1 MMYCSIIKF
10 GTNNELCSTA
20 KSYLFINYVGH
31 KQYNLYNVSCDIT
44 RVSIPPFCYA
54 SSGIFFRRIADM
66 EKSVVSVERIQEYQ
80 NTPVEAAMTLD
91 SDQQLQDSWPEQGEV
106 EFCNYATRY
115 RAGMDLVLRG
125 ISFKILPK
133 EKIGIVGR
141 TGAGKSSLTLSLFR
155 MIESAED
162 INGGGYISIDG
173 INIATLGLKKLRNAL
188 TIIPQVSI
196 VCPKIFWTN
205 ASHGK
210 RIFKI
215 RICLKYLEI

>member
-1 MMYCSIIKF
+1 
-10 GTNNELCSTA
+10 
-20 KSYLFINYVGH
+20 
-31 KQYNLYNVSCDIT
+31 
-44 RVSIPPFCYA
+44 
-54 SSGIFFRRIADM
+54 M

-91 SDQQLQDSWPEQGEV
+91 SDQQLQESWPERGEV

-125 ISFKILPK
+125 ISFKILAK

-155 MIESAED
+155 MIESASD

-188 TIIPQVSI
+188 TIIPQVSKLSVVAKVSHVRRNVRFVVEYVRSI
-196 VCPKIFWTN
+196 WRYN
-205 ASHGK
+205 ATVIYYK
-210 RIFKI
+210 DA
-215 RICLKYLEI
+215 LN

>member
-1 MMYCSIIKF
+1 
-10 GTNNELCSTA
+10 
-20 KSYLFINYVGH
+20 
-31 KQYNLYNVSCDIT
+31 
-44 RVSIPPFCYA
+44 
-54 SSGIFFRRIADM
+54 M

-91 SDQQLQDSWPEQGEV
+91 SDQQLQESWPEQGEV

-125 ISFKILPK
+125 ISFKILAK

-155 MIESAED
+155 MIESASD

-196 VCPKIFWTN
+196 VCLKILWKNERRSVFL
-205 ASHGK
+205 
-210 RIFKI
+210 I
-215 RICLKYLEI
+215 LEFV

>member
-10 GTNNELCSTA
+10 GTNNELCSTG

-31 KQYNLYNVSCDIT
+31 KQYNFYI
-44 RVSIPPFCYA
+44 
-54 SSGIFFRRIADM
+54 FRRIADM

-91 SDQQLQDSWPEQGEV
+91 SDQQLQESWPDQGEV

-196 VCPKIFWTN
+196 VCPKILWTN
-205 ASHGK
+205 ETY
-210 RIFKI
+210 F
-215 RICLKYLEI
+215 